1 MKKSFNNLNDLFSY
15 IETEVQSTMEN
26 EVADMVKDKMS
37 LSVHKTV
44 YGTYQPKFYHRREY
58 NGGLSDKDN
67 ISITLISGGIEIA
80 NDTPL
85 DNGRHSPRLDA
96 IIEYGQGKQPFP
108 RPFYEDTYDILA
120 AGAFEETLKTSLKN
134 KGIDIK

>member
-26 EVADMVKDKMS
+26 EVADMVKDKMN

-44 YGTYQPKFYHRREY
+44 YGAYQPRFYHRRED

-67 ISITLISGGIEIA
+67 IYITPIDGGIKIT
-80 NDTPL
+80 NDTLL
-85 DNGRHSPRLDA
+85 DNGRRHHRLRET
-96 IIEYGQGKQPFP
+96 IEHGCDKMPFQKS
-108 RPFYEDTYDILA
+108 FYEDIYDILV
-120 AGAFEETLKTSLKN
+120 AGAFEEALKTGLK
-134 KGIDIK
+134 KRSFDIE

>member
-1 MKKSFNNLNDLFSY
+1 MNKSFKNLDDLFAY
-15 IETEVQSTMEN
+15 IETAIQDTMEN
-26 EVADMVKDKMS
+26 EVADMVKEKMN

-44 YGTYQPKFYHRREY
+44 YGTYQPKFYHRRKD

-67 ISITLISGGIEIA
+67 ISITPINNGIEIT

-96 IIEYGQGKQPFP
+96 IVEYGQGRQPFP
-108 RPFYEDTYDILA
+108 RPFYEETYDTLA
-120 AGAFEETLKTSLKN
+120 AGAFEETLKSSLKN

>member
-1 MKKSFNNLNDLFSY
+1 MKKSFNNLNDLFNY
-15 IETEVQSTMEN
+15 IETEIQDTMEN
-26 EVADMVKDKMS
+26 EVADTVKEKMN

-44 YGTYQPKFYHRREY
+44 YGTYQPRINRRRKD

-67 ISITLISGGIEIA
+67 ISITPIDGGIEIT

-96 IIEYGQGKQPFP
+96 IIEYGQGRQPFP
-108 RPFYEDTYDILA
+108 RPFYKDTYDILA
-120 AGAFEETLKTSLKN
+120 AGAYEETLKASLKN